1 MISILN
7 KHREMNR
14 VVLPLQFFGHNF
26 SDYLP
31 RVLRRRLKVR
41 EITPF
46 LVRGRTNVI
55 QDVKKEFGHPA
66 YWQKCISRST
76 TSIKNRS
83 GHARR

>member
-1 MISILN
+1 MIGILN

-26 SDYLP
+26 PDYLP
-31 RVLRRRLKVR
+31 RVLSRCMKVR

-46 LVRGRTNVI
+46 LVRGRANVI
-55 QDVKKEFGHPA
+55 QDIKKEFGHPA
-66 YWQKCISRST
+66 YWQKCRSRST
-76 TSIKNRS
+76 TSIKNQL

>member
-1 MISILN
+1 MIGILN

-14 VVLPLQFFGHNF
+14 AVLSLKLFGHDF

-31 RVLRRRLKVR
+31 RLLRRGLEVR

-46 LVRGRTNVI
+46 LIGGRADII

-66 YWQKCISRST
+66 YWQKCRYRST
-76 TSIKNRS
+76 TSIKNQL